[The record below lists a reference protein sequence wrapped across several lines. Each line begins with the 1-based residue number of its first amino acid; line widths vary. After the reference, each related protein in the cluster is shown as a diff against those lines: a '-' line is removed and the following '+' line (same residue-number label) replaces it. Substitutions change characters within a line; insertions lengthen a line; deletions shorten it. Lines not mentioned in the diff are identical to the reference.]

1 MSILLN
7 QHLSSNFA
15 AGASCSLPKTATN
28 ECEVCTPPAVLHKVL
43 HQALQMSQVL
53 YPLSR
58 FWLTDCCCLRSPFS
72 WCASQEKLSSLI
84 IGAFLS
90 RGKETLSD
98 DITVVRRD
106 HEHRFQTKKGE

>member
-58 FWLTDCCCLRSPFS
+58 FWLTLVCQSRKTFQSNHWSFS
-72 WCASQEKLSSLI
+72 VTWKSV
-84 IGAFLS
+84 
-90 RGKETLSD
+90 ETLSD

>member
-58 FWLTDCCCLRSPFS
+58 FWLTLVCQSRKTFQSNHWSFSVTWKRYEIAFAGSIKLTYIFLANELLHCLINAIDVIF
-72 WCASQEKLSSLI
+72 E
-84 IGAFLS
+84 
-90 RGKETLSD
+90 
-98 DITVVRRD
+98 
-106 HEHRFQTKKGE
+106 

>member
-58 FWLTDCCCLRSPFS
+58 FWLTDCCYLRSPFRFVFHAS
-72 WCASQEKLSSLI
+72 WLFLTSTFSIGTFSNWCASQEKLCSLI

-90 RGKETLSD
+90 RGK
-98 DITVVRRD
+98 V
-106 HEHRFQTKKGE
+106 

>member
-72 WCASQEKLSSLI
+72 WCASQEKLS
-84 IGAFLS
+84 
-90 RGKETLSD
+90 
-98 DITVVRRD
+98 
-106 HEHRFQTKKGE
+106 RFASPTFQQILPFFD